1 MSANNKPHGS
11 SLGDGERAALHE
23 VELGIEHLQRA
34 HGHLVSFHHAVGR
47 GMDHLA
53 TAESKLRDSGYD
65 ALADAIRDEY
75 LPRGVIE
82 SQHPDDRGR
91 WSYDVLEAYE
101 EAFLED
107 IVAFGRK
114 ATERISDGLRHPQER
129 SQEREWRRRSERD

>member
-1 MSANNKPHGS
+1 MGIDNEGHER
-11 SLGDGERAALHE
+11 SLEDGERTALHE

-53 TAESKLRDSGYD
+53 TAEAELRDAGYD
-65 ALADAIRDEY
+65 ALADAIRDEF

-82 SQHPDDRGR
+82 SQHPEDRGR

-101 EAFLED
+101 EAFLDD
-107 IVAFGRK
+107 IVAFGEA
-114 ATERISDGLRHPQER
+114 ATDRIADGLRHAEER
-129 SQEREWRRRSERD
+129 SQEREWQRRSRRD

>member
-1 MSANNKPHGS
+1 MSIDNGEHEP
-11 SLGDGERAALHE
+11 SLDEDERTALHE

-53 TAESKLRDSGYD
+53 TAESKLRDAGYD
-65 ALADAIRDEY
+65 GLADAIRDEY

-82 SQHPDDRGR
+82 SQHPDDHGR
-91 WSYDVLEAYE
+91 WSYDVLETYE
-101 EAFLED
+101 EAFLDD

-129 SQEREWRRRSERD
+129 SQEREWRGRSERE